1 MKMTTNRKL
10 FEYSTI
16 YLLSACRLDDAF
28 GREFTKTSG
37 VDVIFRHPRDFG
49 ADLHP
54 TDSSDRIDPKKL
66 LIERSKSYR
75 IMCMFIKLH
84 LKLLEL

>member
-10 FEYSTI
+10 FECSTI

-49 ADLHP
+49 ADLRP

-84 LKLLEL
+84 LNLLEL